1 MYDDDV
7 THETASGKLSEN
19 GIIRVIALKY
29 ASQVVTS
36 GSAMTTLNA
45 AITFEKYI
53 KTGST

>member
-1 MYDDDV
+1 MYD
-7 THETASGKLSEN
+7 GKLSEDE
-19 GIIRVIALKY
+19 IIRAIALKY

-36 GSAMTTLNA
+36 GSAMTTLNV